1 MKAKKIQ
8 DDEIQKRTDV
18 FNKQIR
24 ELEIQIGVK
33 SKIIKD

>member
-1 MKAKKIQ
+1 MKAKKAQ
-8 DDEIQKRTDV
+8 DDEIKKRTDV

-33 SKIIKD
+33 AKIIKE